1 MYLRKFTETS
11 FLIKGQLTYFV
22 RKVNKYEW
30 MNEWMNE
37 KFYYLK
43 QCMAFIN
50 DNNVGYVG
58 KSAHKNYYMH
68 ELEFVCKCQVNE

>member
-1 MYLRKFTETS
+1 M
-11 FLIKGQLTYFV
+11 
-22 RKVNKYEW
+22 NEW